1 VLFDKNKETLLYY
14 PPNKEGKSYT
24 VPEGVT
30 TIKKYAFQ
38 SKNLKEILLPNSLK
52 IIEERAFYFT
62 NLKELSIP
70 DTINLSASSLNGLPN
85 STISVKFSGNIKRIE
100 NSTLKREEK
109 ITKVGLAEGLEEI
122 GEAAFDMTSMNVV
135 AIPKSV
141 KKIEKGA
148 FRRSSLDFVIYI
160 GTKKDFYNLIQE
172 AGFDDR
178 PNRKMP
184 ELVKEVNLVIDGMPI
199 DFDGLAERPFYYKNK
214 VYVPSQYICNLCG
227 ISTKWISWNPET
239 AQYQKDD
246 IVVCKPGE
254 KIAVDGTVIEGST
267 HIDESFITGESVP
280 VKRESGSKV
289 IAGSINY
296 EGTIKYKAEKIG
308 KESTVSEIVR
318 LVVESTSSKAPIAK
332 IADKVSSI
340 FVPVVIAIAIVAF
353 IVWMIISKD
362 IAFAINIFIT
372 VLVVACP
379 CGLGL
384 ATPLAIIVGSGLATK
399 KGILVKSSESLENA
413 HKVKTVVFDKTG
425 TLTEGKLTVS
435 KLYNYSDLKEEEVL
449 KIIASVENKSEHPIA
464 RAIVNYVAERKIDIV
479 EVNDFKAIAGMGVE
493 ASYNDNKTVIIGNQ
507 KLMDENKIEILEKQD
522 AESLMQDENSILYVA
537 LDNKLIALV
546 GVKDTI
552 RKDIAELIEKL
563 KEKNINVVMLTG
575 DNEKTAQNIAEK
587 LKIDKVISN
596 VMPKQKAEEIEK
608 LKQNGLVMMCGD
620 GINDSISLVKAD
632 IGVSVSSGTDIA
644 RDSAQVV
651 IMNDNLKRINDV
663 IEISKKT
670 VRNIK
675 QNLFWAFFYNIC
687 MIPIAIGLLKP
698 IGISMNPMVASLAM
712 TLSSLTVVFNSL
724 RIKQ

>member
-1 VLFDKNKETLLYY
+1 MMSLLSVPIYAANPLESNSIKVASVTYEVPEGVTNVTSDTIANSNEIETLILPSTAVWNDIEWEWATETNKNVSNYDFPKLKKIIVSEQNPTLSSQDGVLFDKNKETLLYY

-148 FRRSSLDFVIYI
+148 FRRSSLDFVIYR

-246 IVVCKPGE
+246 IVVKLVPQE
-254 KIAVDGTVIEGST
+254 KIIMDRDQKATVNEKEFKIEGEILLLNEDSPFT
-267 HIDESFITGESVP
+267 PENTGTGIP
-280 VKRESGSKV
+280 
-289 IAGSINY
+289 
-296 EGTIKYKAEKIG
+296 
-308 KESTVSEIVR
+308 
-318 LVVESTSSKAPIAK
+318 
-332 IADKVSSI
+332 
-340 FVPVVIAIAIVAF
+340 
-353 IVWMIISKD
+353 
-362 IAFAINIFIT
+362 IT
-372 VLVVACP
+372 V
-379 CGLGL
+379 
-384 ATPLAIIVGSGLATK
+384 
-399 KGILVKSSESLENA
+399 EELE
-413 HKVKTVVFDKTG
+413 
-425 TLTEGKLTVS
+425 
-435 KLYNYSDLKEEEVL
+435 
-449 KIIASVENKSEHPIA
+449 
-464 RAIVNYVAERKIDIV
+464 
-479 EVNDFKAIAGMGVE
+479 
-493 ASYNDNKTVIIGNQ
+493 GNQ
-507 KLMDENKIEILEKQD
+507 
-522 AESLMQDENSILYVA
+522 S
-537 LDNKLIALV
+537 
-546 GVKDTI
+546 TI
-552 RKDIAELIEKL
+552 YCP
-563 KEKNINVVMLTG
+563 
-575 DNEKTAQNIAEK
+575 
-587 LKIDKVISN
+587 ISN
-596 VMPKQKAEEIEK
+596 I
-608 LKQNGLVMMCGD
+608 LKQFEMK
-620 GINDSISLVKAD
+620 SY
-632 IGVSVSSGTDIA
+632 
-644 RDSAQVV
+644 
-651 IMNDNLKRINDV
+651 
-663 IEISKKT
+663 
-670 VRNIK
+670 
-675 QNLFWAFFYNIC
+675 YNI
-687 MIPIAIGLLKP
+687 LK
-698 IGISMNPMVASLAM
+698 N
-712 TLSSLTVVFNSL
+712 TLYIET
-724 RIKQ
+724 K